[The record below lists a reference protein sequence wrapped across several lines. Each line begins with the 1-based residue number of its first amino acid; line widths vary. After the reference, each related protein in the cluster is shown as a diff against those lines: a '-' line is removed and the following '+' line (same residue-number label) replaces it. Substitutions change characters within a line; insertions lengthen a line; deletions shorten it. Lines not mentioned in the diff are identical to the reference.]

1 MMMPAGVSLWAEIPV
16 ALLLILS
23 GIFTLT
29 AAIGVVRFKTF
40 FQRMHP
46 PALAFSFSAW
56 CVTLASIVY
65 FSAQDDKLAL
75 RSWLIII
82 FLSLTKGF
90 QGSRSGPE
98 NPSARPRLARPVRQA
113 AFRLWAWRCSA
124 PASAAS
130 ARNRAGARPAGKTQV
145 GKPGSSQL
153 SR

>member
-65 FSAQDDKLAL
+65 FSAQDERLSLHA
-75 RSWLIII
+75 WLIII
-82 FLSLTKGF
+82 FLSLTV
-90 QGSRSGPE
+90 PVTTIL
-98 NPSARPRLARPVRQA
+98 LARTEL
-113 AFRLWAWRCSA
+113 FRRRTAVGQDSA
-124 PASAAS
+124 GDDIPPTLRHEAPTPAPSD
-130 ARNRAGARPAGKTQV
+130 RD
-145 GKPGSSQL
+145 
-153 SR
+153 